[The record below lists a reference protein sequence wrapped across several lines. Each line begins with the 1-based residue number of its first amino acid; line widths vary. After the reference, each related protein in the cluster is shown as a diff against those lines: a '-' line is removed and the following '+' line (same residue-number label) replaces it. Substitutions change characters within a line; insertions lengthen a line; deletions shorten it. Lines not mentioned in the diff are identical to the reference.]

1 MIKDL
6 FRKRQNSPD
15 ISYSDHNAAIKMRNI
30 VKTYETPVG
39 DFHALR
45 GVDVDFYRGEFV
57 GVVGKSGSGKST
69 LVNMITG
76 IDRPTSGTVEVG
88 GTFVHNLNE
97 SRMAR
102 WRGENLGI
110 VFQFFQLLPML
121 SLLENVM
128 LPMDLSSKYPYAE
141 RETRA
146 MELLKMVGL
155 EKYANKMPAAVS
167 GGQQQTAAIARAL
180 ANDPPLL
187 LADEPTGNLDFRT
200 AAHVF
205 EIFEELVS
213 TGKTI
218 VMVTHDPV
226 LAQQTSRILLLSDGE
241 VINEAIATA
250 LPMLSHPQMLQA
262 THQLTPKTFQPG
274 EIVIRQGASNESL
287 FIIQQG
293 TANIVV
299 EGKNGETM
307 QVNHLSKGE
316 YFGEVELLSNHPAIA
331 SVRVG
336 GDSPLETVMLGAR
349 NFLNLNNEAP
359 PLREAVAQVSQ
370 DRISENRVFAE
381 KIVKSKGKLNAKAA
395 LA

>member
-1 MIKDL
+1 MLKDL
-6 FRKRQNSPD
+6 FRKQQGAPEV
-15 ISYSDHNAAIKMRNI
+15 SYSDHSAAIKMRNI

-45 GVDVDFYRGEFV
+45 GVDVDFFRGEFV

-88 GTFVHNLNE
+88 GTFVHNLSE

-102 WRGENLGI
+102 WRGHNLGI

-128 LPMDLSSKYPYAE
+128 LPMDLSSKFPYPE
-141 RETRA
+141 REKRA
-146 MELLKMVGL
+146 LDLLKMVGL
-155 EKYANKMPAAVS
+155 EKYAHKMPAAVS

-187 LADEPTGNLDFRT
+187 LADEPTGNLDSRT

-205 EIFEELVS
+205 EIFEQLVS

-241 VINEAIATA
+241 VINEAIAIA
-250 LPMLSHPQMLQA
+250 LPMLSHTQMLQA
-262 THQLTPKTFQPG
+262 TRQLTPKTYQPG
-274 EIVIRQGASNESL
+274 EVIIHQGAPNESL
-287 FIIQQG
+287 FIIKQG
-293 TANIVV
+293 TADIVV
-299 EGKNGETM
+299 EGKHGEVV
-307 QVNHLSKGE
+307 QVNHLSRGE
-316 YFGEVELLSNHPAIA
+316 YFGEVELLTNHPAIA

-336 GDSPLETVMLGAR
+336 GDAPLEAVMIGGR
-349 NFLNLNNEAP
+349 NFLNLNEEAKSF
-359 PLREAVAQVSQ
+359 RDAVALVSQ
-370 DRISENRVFAE
+370 DRISENRMFSDNLF
-381 KIVKSKGKLNAKAA
+381 KRKGALNVKAA

>member
-1 MIKDL
+1 MIKNI
-6 FRKRQNSPD
+6 FSKKQNASVG
-15 ISYSDHNAAIKMRNI
+15 SYSDHSAAIKMRSI
-30 VKTYETPVG
+30 IKTYETPVG

-128 LPMDLSSKYPYAE
+128 LPMDLSSKFPYAE

-146 MELLKMVGL
+146 IELLKKVGL
-155 EKYANKMPAAVS
+155 EKYAHKMPAAVS

-226 LAQQTSRILLLSDGE
+226 LAQQTSRMLLLSDGE
-241 VINEAIATA
+241 VIHEAIATA
-250 LPMLSHPQMLQA
+250 LPMLSHLQMLQA
-262 THQLTPKTFQPG
+262 TRQLTPRTFQPG
-274 EIVIRQGASNESL
+274 EVIIQQGTPNESL
-287 FIIQQG
+287 FIINQG
-293 TANIVV
+293 TANISV
-299 EGKNGETM
+299 EGKRGEIV
-307 QVNHLSKGE
+307 QVNHLSRGD
-316 YFGEVELLSNHPAIA
+316 YFGEVELLNNHPAIA

-336 GDSPLETVMLGAR
+336 GETPLETVVLGQN
-349 NFLNLNNEAP
+349 NFLNLATEVRSFRDAI
-359 PLREAVAQVSQ
+359 VQVSLE
-370 DRISENRVFAE
+370 RVSENQTFAN
-381 KIVKSKGKLNAKAA
+381 KIFKGRLNAKTA

>member
-1 MIKDL
+1 MIKNI
-6 FRKRQNSPD
+6 FSKKQNASVG
-15 ISYSDHNAAIKMRNI
+15 SYSDHSAAIKMRSI
-30 VKTYETPVG
+30 IKTYETPVG

-128 LPMDLSSKYPYAE
+128 LPMDLSSKFPYAE

-146 MELLKMVGL
+146 IELLKKVGL
-155 EKYANKMPAAVS
+155 EKYAHKMPAAVS

-226 LAQQTSRILLLSDGE
+226 LAQQTSRMLLLSDGE

-250 LPMLSHPQMLQA
+250 LPMLSHLQMLQA
-262 THQLTPKTFQPG
+262 TRQLTPRTFQPG
-274 EIVIRQGASNESL
+274 EVIIQQGTPNESL
-287 FIIQQG
+287 FIINQG
-293 TANIVV
+293 TANISV
-299 EGKNGETM
+299 EGKRGEIV
-307 QVNHLSKGE
+307 QVNHLSRGD
-316 YFGEVELLSNHPAIA
+316 YFGEVELLNNHPAIA

-336 GDSPLETVMLGAR
+336 GETPLETVVLGQN
-349 NFLNLNNEAP
+349 NFLNLATEVRSFRDAI
-359 PLREAVAQVSQ
+359 VQVSLE
-370 DRISENRVFAE
+370 RVSENQTFAN
-381 KIVKSKGKLNAKAA
+381 KIFKGRLNAKTA

>member
-1 MIKDL
+1 MIRNL
-6 FRKRQNSPD
+6 FRKREVVSSG
-15 ISYSDHNAAIKMRNI
+15 SYSDHSAAIKMRNI

-97 SRMAR
+97 SQMAR

-128 LPMDLSSKYPYAE
+128 LPMDLSSKIPYVE

-146 MELLKMVGL
+146 IELLKMVGL
-155 EKYANKMPAAVS
+155 EKFAHKMPAAVS

-187 LADEPTGNLDFRT
+187 MADEPTGNLDFRT
-200 AAHVF
+200 ASHVF

-226 LAQQTSRILLLSDGE
+226 LAQQTSRMLLLSDGE

-250 LPMLSHPQMLQA
+250 LPMLSHPQMLEA
-262 THQLTPKTFQPG
+262 TRQLTPKTYQPG
-274 EIVIRQGASNESL
+274 EVIIQQGDPNESL
-287 FIIQQG
+287 FIINQG
-293 TANIVV
+293 AVNISV
-299 EGKNGETM
+299 EDKHGETV
-307 QVNHLSKGE
+307 QVNHLSRGD
-316 YFGEVELLSNHPAIA
+316 YFGEVELLNDHPAIA

-336 GDSPLETVMLGAR
+336 GDSPLETVELGRR
-349 NFLNLNNEAP
+349 NFLDLAGEVKSFRDAIIK
-359 PLREAVAQVSQ
+359 VSQ
-370 DRISENRVFAE
+370 ARVSENQTFVD
-381 KIVKSKGKLNAKAA
+381 KIFKGRLNAQTA